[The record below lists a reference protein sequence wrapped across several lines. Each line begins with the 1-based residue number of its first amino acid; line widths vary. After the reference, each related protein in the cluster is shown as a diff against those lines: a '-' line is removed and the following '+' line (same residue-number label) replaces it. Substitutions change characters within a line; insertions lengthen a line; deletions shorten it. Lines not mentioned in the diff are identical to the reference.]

1 MQITLKTAVLK
12 DVLDLASRYVAKNAT
27 LPILQHVYIKANV
40 DTLLFRATD
49 MEKYIDIEVPA
60 TIDTMWTLSVD
71 AKMLSEYVR
80 SFDDEMITMI
90 IDLSKNII
98 TLKTITD
105 TIKIKWLSGSEYV
118 GIPEVVGSSQSIP
131 AMALLKWINKVDFT
145 VQEKNF
151 VPVLW
156 WVSIRSREY
165 DGIKKL
171 SFAWSDS
178 LRLADYK
185 VSYDGNSNDLQVII
199 PKNNI
204 IEIKKWL
211 EWYISSGWVDAS
223 LIISNNLIW
232 IEMKTSTLYMKIVSL
247 LISWNFPEY
256 ENESVMPT
264 TFQTK
269 VIVNSSDIE
278 KAIRKVNILTRDTNY
293 FVILD
298 IIDGQIICDTW
309 SQIDMWEAQSTIAA
323 DVSWP
328 WLKIW
333 VNGKHILDVIRVIDS
348 NMLQLNFIA
357 SDKPVVIHDI
367 DDPHFTYVCKPIN
380 V

>member
-1 MQITLKTAVLK
+1 
-12 DVLDLASRYVAKNAT
+12 
-27 LPILQHVYIKANV
+27 
-40 DTLLFRATD
+40 

-60 TIDTMWTLSVD
+60 TIDTPWTLSVD

-98 TLKTITD
+98 TLKTVSD
-105 TIKIKWLSGSEYV
+105 TIKIKGLSGSEYV
-118 GIPEVVGSSQSIP
+118 GIPEVVGSSQTIS
-131 AMALLKWINKVDFT
+131 ALWLLKWLNKVDFT
-145 VQEKNF
+145 VQDKNF

-156 WVSIRSREY
+156 WVSMRTREY

-185 VSYDGNSNDLQVII
+185 VAYDGDIDTLQVII

-204 IEIKKWL
+204 AEIKRWL
-211 EWYISSGWVDAS
+211 EWYMSMWWTDIN
-223 LIISNNLIW
+223 LIISNNLLG
-232 IEMKTSTLYMKIVSL
+232 IEMKTSTLYMKVVSL

-264 TFQTK
+264 TFATS
-269 VIVNSSDIE
+269 VIVNISDIE
-278 KAIRKVNILTRDTNY
+278 KAVRKVNILTRDTNY

-298 IIDGQIICDTW
+298 ITDGQVICDSW
-309 SQIDMWEAQSTIAA
+309 SQIDMWEAQSTIIA

-328 WLKIW
+328 WLKIGL
-333 VNGKHILDVIRVIDS
+333 NGKHILDVLRVIESDK
-348 NMLQLNFIA
+348 LQINLTTN
-357 SDKPVVIHDI
+357 DKPVIIKDI
-367 DDPHFTYVCKPIN
+367 ADPYFTYVCKPIN
-380 V
+380 L